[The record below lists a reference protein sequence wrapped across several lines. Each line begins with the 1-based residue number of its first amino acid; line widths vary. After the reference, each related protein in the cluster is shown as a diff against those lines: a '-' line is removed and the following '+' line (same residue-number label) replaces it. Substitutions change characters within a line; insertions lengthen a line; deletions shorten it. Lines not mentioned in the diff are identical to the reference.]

1 MVTIRDSN
9 GIEREY
15 QRDAGMVLLRKAR
28 PDEQDLTYHQ
38 ERTQGTRIS
47 SKQDLAE
54 NHLKEGEIVILK
66 DEPKAKDWYC
76 AEVRAVLPD
85 RIEVNYYTTQVP
97 PLQNY
102 VVASKKD
109 KMAGIE
115 SATFLRTWCLRGD
128 PTTEPPKSARARD
141 KQLWWGRIP
150 LEDIDKYIL
159 IRDVGLDASGKLDR
173 ITINLTVNLKIPH
186 HQGAG
191 GEDDFADKETFQKQ
205 LKRKRKEEI
214 RKV

>member
-1 MVTIRDSN
+1 VN
-9 GIEREY
+9 Y
-15 QRDAGMVLLRKAR
+15 
-28 PDEQDLTYHQ
+28 
-38 ERTQGTRIS
+38 
-47 SKQDLAE
+47 
-54 NHLKEGEIVILK
+54 LKEGEIVILK
-66 DEPKAKDWYC
+66 DDPEAKDWYC

-85 RIEVNYYTTQVP
+85 RIEVNYYTTQTP

-102 VVASKKD
+102 TTASKKD
-109 KMAGIE
+109 KMARIS

-159 IRDVGLDASGKLDR
+159 IRDVGLEASGKLDK
-173 ITINLTVNLKIPH
+173 ITINLTVNLEIPH

-205 LKRKRKEEI
+205 LKKKRKEEHKKRI
-214 RKV
+214 KETKRQMNTRDK